1 VARLWFV
8 ALDTWRLQ
16 ASIRTVHARAI
27 EAALVAAGADT
38 GVCVVDACAVVCGV
52 RCIVSV
58 RAPGQLRTFSRRFV
72 ARVAALLASG
82 RTRWRPGIHACP
94 IAESSADLWR
104 AFIARCRGAFTE
116 SRSMAIDISHESAKK
131 GGARTPRGALRSRAR
146 RGAAFVR
153 HIERTV
159 DAELGTDEAAARLRR
174 YVADHDA
181 PADDAAAFGRLCEV
195 IFAQGIGFAIVGR
208 KREALLRAFA
218 GFAPATVAEF
228 SETDVCHILG
238 EPVIRNAAKI
248 RACIANAKRWC
259 ASPQGSYLAYVA
271 SNAAND
277 EPLEGWPRLA
287 ALVESDFERL
297 NEIGARQTL
306 KRWGFFTAFGHPG
319 TRRVIERLGLTDAT
333 ATAAEGQTLIGA
345 IADVMSRDPYQVE
358 GVLAL
363 FAARG
368 PCAPQ
373 PHCVRCVLV
382 ERCPSASID
391 R

>member
-1 VARLWFV
+1 MRLR
-8 ALDTWRLQ
+8 AG
-16 ASIRTVHARAI
+16 IRTVHAPAI
-27 EAALVAAGADT
+27 EAALAAAGADA
-38 GVCVVDACAVVCGV
+38 GLCVVDACAIICGV
-52 RCIVSV
+52 RCIV
-58 RAPGQLRTFSRRFV
+58 RAHAPRQLRTFARRFV
-72 ARVAALLASG
+72 ARAAALLASE

-94 IAESSADLWR
+94 IAESSAGSWR

-116 SRSMAIDISHESAKK
+116 SMSMAVDISPGSAKK
-131 GGARTPRGALRSRAR
+131 RGARRLRGTVRSRAR

-153 HIERTV
+153 RIERTV
-159 DAELGTDEAAARLRR
+159 DAELGIDEAAARLRR

-181 PADDAAAFGRLCEV
+181 PADDAAAFGRMCEV

-208 KREALLRAFA
+208 KREALAKAFA
-218 GFAPATVAEF
+218 GFAPATVAAF
-228 SETDVCHILG
+228 SETDVRRILG

-259 ASPQGSYLAYVA
+259 AAPQGSYLAYVA
-271 SNAAND
+271 SNAAD
-277 EPLEGWPRLA
+277 DDPLAGWPQLA
-287 ALVESDFERL
+287 ALVKDDFERL
-297 NEIGARQTL
+297 NDAGARQTL

-333 ATAAEGQTLIGA
+333 APAAEGQTLIGA
-345 IADVMSRDPYQVE
+345 IADVMSRDPYEIE

-368 PCAPQ
+368 PCAPA
-373 PHCVRCVLV
+373 PHCVRCALV